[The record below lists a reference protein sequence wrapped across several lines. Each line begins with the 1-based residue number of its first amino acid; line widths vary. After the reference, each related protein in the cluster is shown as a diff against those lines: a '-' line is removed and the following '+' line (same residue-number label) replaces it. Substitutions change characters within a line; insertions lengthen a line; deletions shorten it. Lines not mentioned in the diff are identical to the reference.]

1 MKLTHLAVTAPTVAL
16 LLSACGGGETPD
28 ASAPTAKVTET
39 VTAPA
44 AADATVTVTE
54 TVTAPPG
61 PAPEETKS
69 AEPTSDDSEP
79 AGEGSEGQAS
89 FGETWTWEDGTEVT
103 VSKPEPFQPGEYA
116 FGGEG
121 YDDHVKFTVTVQ
133 NGTGEALDLSLFYMT
148 MQSGRSEAEE
158 VFDSDSG
165 MEGSPSTTLLDG
177 RSVDFTAGFGVED
190 PDDLVLELT
199 PSFDH
204 DAAIFTN

>member
-1 MKLTHLAVTAPTVAL
+1 M
-16 LLSACGGGETPD
+16 
-28 ASAPTAKVTET
+28 TET
-39 VTAPA
+39 VTAPPA
-44 AADATVTVTE
+44 AESTVTVTE

-61 PAPEETKS
+61 AAPEETEEVTS
-69 AEPTSDDSEP
+69 EAEPTSEDSAP
-79 AGEGSEGQAS
+79 AGEVSQGQAN
-89 FGETWTWEDGTEVT
+89 FGDTWTWEDGTEVT
-103 VSKPEPFQPGEYA
+103 VSKPEPFKPGEYS